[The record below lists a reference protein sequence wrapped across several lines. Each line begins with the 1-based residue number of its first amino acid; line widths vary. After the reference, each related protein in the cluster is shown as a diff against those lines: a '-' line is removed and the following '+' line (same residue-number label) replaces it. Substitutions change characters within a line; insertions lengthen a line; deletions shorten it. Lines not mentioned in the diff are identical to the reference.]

1 MADEFSTPISKIQS
15 ISTRDDG
22 GGKAEPVTYEDI
34 LRQQAQPEEDRQ
46 PQQQAPMTQVQAPMH
61 QMQAPMHQMQAPM
74 NQMQAPM
81 HQMQPMQAPMAQY
94 QHSDYGDDHGD
105 EYPRHTRHETHH
117 DPPPPANTSS
127 WLVRKLKR
135 HKNDIIF
142 ALALFATLTVVIP
155 RLRAMP
161 RFQEGIPMIVV
172 GMVSVL
178 VGSLTNTI
186 TMAI

>member
-46 PQQQAPMTQVQAPMH
+46 PQPQAPMTQV
-61 QMQAPMHQMQAPM
+61 
-74 NQMQAPM
+74 QAPM

>member
-46 PQQQAPMTQVQAPMH
+46 PQQQAPMTQ
-61 QMQAPMHQMQAPM
+61 MQAPMHQMQPPQMQQAPM
-74 NQMQAPM
+74 HQMQAPM

-117 DPPPPANTSS
+117 DPPPPANTSP

-186 TMAI
+186 TMAL

>member
-34 LRQQAQPEEDRQ
+34 LRQQAQSEEDRQ
-46 PQQQAPMTQVQAPMH
+46 PQQQEPMTQMQAPMH

-81 HQMQPMQAPMAQY
+81 HQMQPMQVPMTQY

-117 DPPPPANTSS
+117 DPPPPQNTSS

-142 ALALFATLTVVIP
+142 TLALFATLTVVIP